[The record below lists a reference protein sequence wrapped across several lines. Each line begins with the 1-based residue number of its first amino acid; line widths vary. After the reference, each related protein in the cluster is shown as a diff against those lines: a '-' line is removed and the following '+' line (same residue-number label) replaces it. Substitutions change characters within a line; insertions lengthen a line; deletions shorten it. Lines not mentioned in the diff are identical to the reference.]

1 MVFLDMKAFY
11 LVKNGDADK
20 AFELRDLKLPDPAED
35 EVLIKTESFGL
46 NYADVMARLGLY
58 RECPPLPTVIGYEAV
73 GRVEKIGASVK
84 SVKVGN
90 RVLAFSRFGGYASHI
105 LTPELAVIPIGD
117 EVHSAKALALSV
129 QYSTAWYAL
138 EECLNL
144 HPGDHILIHAAAGG
158 VGTAL
163 IQMAKRRGCVIAGT
177 ASTHKLDYLKAQGV
191 DLPIDYRNED
201 FEKVLEKE
209 GWKKKLDAVFDP
221 VGGISVRKGM
231 NLLNS
236 GGKMVVYGGSSMSS
250 SKSFFHKLRVAAGFG
265 IWSPILLMMRSVSI
279 IGVNMLR
286 IAEDKPAL
294 LQHCMKEVL
303 KLYQEGIFDPE
314 IGGEYSSN
322 QLAEAHEYLESRQ
335 SIGKIV
341 VHWEN
346 D

>member
-1 MVFLDMKAFY
+1 MKAFY
-11 LVKNGDADK
+11 LTKNGDAHS
-20 AFELRDLKLPDPAED
+20 AFELRDLNLSDLAET
-35 EVLIKTESFGL
+35 EVLIKTEAFGL

-84 SVKVGN
+84 SVGVGD

-105 LTPELAVIPIGD
+105 LTPELAVIPLTE
-117 EVHSAKALALSV
+117 EVPASKALALSV

-144 HPGDHILIHAAAGG
+144 HPGDHVLIHAAAGG

-177 ASTHKLDYLKAQGV
+177 ASSHKLNYLKNQGV

-201 FEKVLEKE
+201 FEMVLEKA
-209 GWKKKLDAVFDP
+209 GWKKKLDAIFDP

-236 GGKMVVYGGSSMSS
+236 GGKMVVYGGSSMSA
-250 SKSFFHKLRVAAGFG
+250 SKSPFHKFRVAAGFG
-265 IWSPILLMMRSVSI
+265 IWSPILLMMRSISI

-286 IAEDKPAL
+286 IAEDKPEL

-303 KLYQEGIFDPE
+303 RLYQEGVFKPE
-314 IGGEYSSN
+314 VGGEYSAA
-322 QLAEAHEYLESRQ
+322 QLAEAHSFLESRQ
-335 SIGKIV
+335 SMGKIV
-341 VHWEN
+341 VHW
-346 D
+346 DT

>member
-11 LVKNGDADK
+11 LIQNGDADK
-20 AFELRDLKLPDPAED
+20 AFELRDLNLPEPAD
-35 EVLIKTESFGL
+35 NEVLIKTESFGL

-73 GRVEKIGASVK
+73 GRIEKIGTSVQ
-84 SVKVGN
+84 SIKVGD
-90 RVLAFSRFGGYASHI
+90 RVLAFSRFGGYASHV
-105 LTPELAVIPIGD
+105 LTPELAVIPLQD
-117 EVHSAKALALSV
+117 EVPASRALALSV

-144 HPGDHILIHAAAGG
+144 HPGDRVLIHAAAGG

-163 IQMAKRRGCVIAGT
+163 IQMAKRRGCIIAGT
-177 ASTHKLDYLKAQGV
+177 VSSHKLDYLKGQGA

-201 FEKVLEKE
+201 FEKVLEKA
-209 GWKKKLDAVFDP
+209 GWKRKLDAIFDP
-221 VGGISVRKGM
+221 VGGMSVRKGM

-236 GGKMVVYGGSSMSS
+236 GGKMVVYGGSSMSA
-250 SKSFFHKLRVAAGFG
+250 SKSFFHKFRVAAGFG
-265 IWSPILLMMRSVSI
+265 IWSPIILMMRSISI

-286 IAEDKPAL
+286 IAEDKPEL

-303 KLYQEGIFDPE
+303 KYYQEGAFNPE
-314 IGGEYSSN
+314 IGGEYSSH
-322 QLAEAHEYLESRQ
+322 QLAEAHRFLESRQ

-341 VHWEN
+341 VHWET

>member
-1 MVFLDMKAFY
+1 MKAFY
-11 LVKNGDADK
+11 LTQNGDADK
-20 AFELRDLKLPDPAED
+20 AFELRDLNLPDPATE

-73 GRVEKIGASVK
+73 GRVEKVGASVK
-84 SVKVGN
+84 NIEVGE
-90 RVLAFSRFGGYASHI
+90 RVLAFSRFGGYASHV
-105 LTPELAVIPIGD
+105 LTPELAVIPLGED
-117 EVHSAKALALSV
+117 VSAGKALALSV

-163 IQMAKRRGCVIAGT
+163 IQMAKRRGCIIAGT
-177 ASTHKLDYLKAQGV
+177 ASSHKLDYLKDQGV
-191 DLPIDYRNED
+191 DLPIDYRNAD
-201 FEKVLEKE
+201 FEKVLEKA
-209 GWKKKLDAVFDP
+209 GWKKKLDAIFDP

-236 GGKMVVYGGSSMSS
+236 GGKMVVYGGSSMSA
-250 SKSFFHKLRVAAGFG
+250 SKSPFHKFRVAAGFG
-265 IWSPILLMMRSVSI
+265 IWSPIILMMRSISI

-294 LQHCMKEVL
+294 LQYCMKEVM
-303 KLYQEGIFDPE
+303 KLYQEGVFDPE
-314 IGGEYSSN
+314 IGGEYSAD
-322 QLAEAHEYLESRQ
+322 QLADAHRFLESRQ
-335 SIGKIV
+335 SIGKVV
-341 VHWEN
+341 VHWGT

>member
-1 MVFLDMKAFY
+1 MKAFY
-11 LVKNGDADK
+11 LTKNGDARS
-20 AFELRDLKLPDPAED
+20 AFELRDLNLPDPAEN

-84 SVKVGN
+84 NLGIGD

-105 LTPELAVIPIGD
+105 LTSEMAVIPIGD
-117 EVHSAKALALSV
+117 EVPSGKALALAV

-144 HPGDHILIHAAAGG
+144 HPGDRVLIHAAAGG

-163 IQMAKRRGCVIAGT
+163 IQMAKRRGCIIAGT
-177 ASTHKLDYLKAQGV
+177 ASLQKHEYLKSQGV

-201 FEKVLEKE
+201 FEQVLEKA
-209 GWKKKLDAVFDP
+209 GWKKKIDAVFDP

-236 GGKMVVYGGSSMSS
+236 AGKMIVYGGSSMSA
-250 SKSFFHKLRVAAGFG
+250 SKSPFHKFRVAAGFG
-265 IWSPILLMMRSVSI
+265 IWSPILLMVRSVSI
-279 IGVNMLR
+279 IGINMLR
-286 IAEDKPAL
+286 IAEDKPEL
-294 LQHCMKEVL
+294 LQRCMKEVF
-303 KLYQEGIFDPE
+303 KLYLEGVFDPE
-314 IGGEYSSN
+314 VGGEYSVN
-322 QLAEAHEYLESRQ
+322 QLAEAHAFLESRQ

-341 VHWEN
+341 VHW
-346 D
+346 DI

>member
-1 MVFLDMKAFY
+1 MKAFY
-11 LVKNGDADK
+11 LTKNGDAHS
-20 AFELRDLKLPDPAED
+20 AFELRDLNLPEPAEN

-84 SVKVGN
+84 SVSIGE
-90 RVLAFSRFGGYASHI
+90 RVLAFSRFGGYASHV
-105 LTPELAVIPIGD
+105 LTPELAVIPLGD
-117 EVHSAKALALSV
+117 EVSAAKALALSV
-129 QYSTAWYAL
+129 QYSTAWFAL

-144 HPGDHILIHAAAGG
+144 HPGDHVLIHAAAGG

-163 IQMAKRRGCVIAGT
+163 IQMAKRRGCRIAGT
-177 ASTHKLDYLKAQGV
+177 ASSHKLEYLKKQGV

-201 FEKVLEKE
+201 FEKVLEKA
-209 GWKKKLDAVFDP
+209 GWKKKLDAIFDP

-236 GGKMVVYGGSSMSS
+236 GGKMVVYGGSSMSA
-250 SKSFFHKLRVAAGFG
+250 SKNPFHKFRVAAGFG
-265 IWSPILLMMRSVSI
+265 IWSPILLMMRSISI

-303 KLYQEGIFDPE
+303 RLHKEGIFEPVV
-314 IGGEYSSN
+314 GGEYAAG
-322 QLAEAHEYLESRQ
+322 QLAEAHAFLESRQ

-341 VHWEN
+341 VHW
-346 D
+346 DI

>member
-1 MVFLDMKAFY
+1 MVFLNMKAFY
-11 LVKNGDADK
+11 LIQNGDADK
-20 AFELRDLKLPDPAED
+20 AFELRDLKLPNPAED

-73 GRVEKIGASVK
+73 GRVEKIGAAIK
-84 SVKVGN
+84 NIKVGE
-90 RVLAFSRFGGYASHI
+90 RVLAFSRFGGYASHL

-117 EVHSAKALALSV
+117 SVLASKALALSV

-144 HPGDHILIHAAAGG
+144 HPGDHVLIHAAAGG

-163 IQMAKRRGCVIAGT
+163 IQMAKRRGCLIAGT
-177 ASTHKLDYLKAQGV
+177 ASSHKLNYLKTQGV

-201 FEKVLEKE
+201 FEKVLVEA
-209 GWKKKLDAVFDP
+209 GWKKKLDAIFDP
-221 VGGISVRKGM
+221 VGGISVRKGI

-236 GGKMVVYGGSSMSS
+236 GGKIVVYGGSSMSA
-250 SKSFFHKLRVAAGFG
+250 SKSPFHKFRVAAGFG
-265 IWSPILLMMRSVSI
+265 IWSPIILMMRSISI
-279 IGVNMLR
+279 IGLNMLR

-294 LQHCMKEVL
+294 LQHCMKEVFR
-303 KLYQEGIFDPE
+303 LYQDGVFDPE
-314 IGGEYSSN
+314 IGGEYTAD
-322 QLAEAHEYLESRQ
+322 QLSEAHEFLQSRQ

-346 D
+346 V